1 MKRGSKAEQIRAGLF
16 VVVGLLV
23 FIGAIFLL
31 GKKNA
36 LFAAT
41 ETLFVDIADV
51 NGLVVGAPV
60 RLAGLEVG
68 TVAAISFPKD
78 LENKLARVRLQVR
91 SSYLERIRTDSRAF
105 VDSNGLL
112 GDKIINISMGD
123 ASLPQLKDG
132 DTIESGQTLT
142 FEALSN
148 TLHEAINS
156 VNDVARDAQL
166 LFGDMRE
173 NRVQEDVKRIT
184 TSIANILSEVESG
197 KGTAHRLIYDP
208 RYAEELQG
216 TLSHARGI
224 AKATER
230 AMQRVDAVLAE
241 VERGDGGLHQL
252 VYGTTTTD
260 ALHELSEAGREIAA
274 VVREV
279 REGDG
284 LLHTLVY
291 DEDRTSFIRELD
303 ELSATLNR
311 MVKEIDQG
319 RGTIG
324 GLIKD
329 PTVYEDFKTVLG
341 NVRRNVVFKS
351 LVRFTLER
359 DNVRRADEAPEV
371 EMPAPSNVR

>member
-1 MKRGSKAEQIRAGLF
+1 
-16 VVVGLLV
+16 
-23 FIGAIFLL
+23 
-31 GKKNA
+31 
-36 LFAAT
+36 
-41 ETLFVDIADV
+41 
-51 NGLVVGAPV
+51 
-60 RLAGLEVG
+60 
-68 TVAAISFPKD
+68 VAAISFPKD